1 MSDVSAISAQTG
13 ANREVIVVGA
23 GFGGIYAVH
32 RFRNQGLDVL
42 CLEAA
47 PDVGGVWY
55 HNAYP
60 GARCDLLSVDYSFP
74 FPQNCSGNGAGRNAI
89 RRSPRSWNISVTSP
103 IASTFAAVWSSTPES
118 RG

>member
-1 MSDVSAISAQTG
+1 MSDAAVVEHH
-13 ANREVIVVGA
+13 EVIVVGA
-23 GFGGIYAVH
+23 GFGGIYAVY

-60 GARCDLLSVDYSFP
+60 GARCDLLSIDLLPGGDAQAWLQSE
-74 FPQNCSGNGAGRNAI
+74 
-89 RRSPRSWNISVTSP
+89 RRSPARLDNVLARRLP
-103 IASTFAAVWSSTPES
+103 
-118 RG
+118 RR